1 MMDYLV
7 AVDGS
12 ESSMDA
18 IEHAVSLITQT
29 GGSLLIVHAVE
40 ARVLVDDAESVGV
53 APTNTEV
60 GERIYTEDITDAE
73 SRGKSVLADAEEK
86 IDVDDDID
94 IETTLLYGDPV
105 ECISS
110 HATEVAVDGIIVGH
124 RSLSGRVEG
133 LVGSVAKGLVER
145 ASVPVTVVK

>member
-1 MMDYLV
+1 MMNYLV

-18 IEHAVSLITQT
+18 IEHAVDLITQT

-40 ARVLVDDAESVGV
+40 ARVLVDDAESVGA

-73 SRGKSVLADAEEK
+73 ARGKSVLADAEET
-86 IDVDDDID
+86 IEIGDDVD

-110 HATEVAVDGIIVGH
+110 LLSMALLLVTG
-124 RSLSGRVEG
+124 RSQDASKVLSGV
-133 LVGSVAKGLVER
+133 LQKDSW
-145 ASVPVTVVK
+145 SVPLCLSLLSNDYPV